1 MRKPTKLQYYRKYI
15 NGMTL
20 KELSEKAGVNI
31 NTLITYDNGRKD
43 LNNASV
49 IFVKKLARALNCTI
63 DDLTDSLEEIAMK
76 E

>member
-1 MRKPTKLQYYRKYI
+1 MRKSTKLQYYRKFV

-20 KELSEKAGVNI
+20 KELAEKAGVNI

-49 IFVKKLARALNCTI
+49 TFVRKLARALNCTI
-63 DDLTDSLEEIAMK
+63 DDLTDSLEELMNM

>member
-1 MRKPTKLQYYRKYI
+1 MRKATKLQYYRKFV

-20 KELSEKAGVNI
+20 KELAEKAEVNI

-63 DDLTDSLEEIAMK
+63 DDLTDSLEELMNM

>member
-1 MRKPTKLQYYRKYI
+1 MRKATKLQYYRKFV

-20 KELSEKAGVNI
+20 KELAEKAGVNI

-63 DDLTDSLEEIAMK
+63 DDLTDSLEELMNM